1 MVALP
6 RELTMSDSTISNAR
20 PFVRSLNVLLKY
32 SRLYGLEHARSA
44 QQFNS
49 AWRELEDAVLAS
61 GERGLLLGASGSQL
75 LLDGVPLES
84 TPAERS
90 FADLLTSANVAS
102 ICFGPRVT
110 RDDFLAFVRSFME
123 SGVKSAALAE
133 RLEANLAGRSGI
145 RLNEI
150 RFVAED
156 AGYSEAK
163 VAAQL
168 TAKTLG
174 ADAGM
179 VQDWLSSPEKMIQLI
194 AAAEGSH
201 GGPGGTETGGPGIGL
216 GPGLGTGGGSGA
228 PGTGGG
234 AGGTGSGYGGG
245 VGSGSGYGSGPEIG
259 VVGSGGEVFAGGAV
273 GAGIGGSGSGG
284 GVSTGGSGSGGGVAE
299 GAGAGTGGAG
309 FAGAGGGAGIAAGS
323 GTGSGP
329 GGGSGSG
336 GGVAEG
342 AGAGTGGAGIAGAGG
357 GAGIAAGS
365 GTGSGPG
372 GGAGIGMGSG
382 AGGGFGTAGGAGGVP
397 GGRGTGTGGVLGG
410 SYVSG
415 APIANQAAIS
425 KLEEADLQ
433 SLLRLLVQFGEAQ
446 QAKGVQ
452 QNPAVWQQRMASL
465 PANAQIT
472 LRQALASVAATSP
485 TAKMD
490 EGALLRL
497 AEDLAI
503 KFALDRFQRGE
514 VRVNAVRQMLDRM
527 GHELETLRKLLKARE
542 EKLASAG
549 VNLES
554 HADVLDRQFW
564 AAVPESGKRQ
574 VLLSSE
580 AWCIPPRN
588 VQQYV
593 EELLGRGES
602 DAAGDILLHYAACV
616 RNKDIEAR
624 KKAAIG
630 LGQLAELYSKA
641 ASQKLQD
648 ALMQIGQAMAEEK
661 NIELQTLLSAAFV
674 RLSQESAARRYYRA
688 MQQALDSISELEN
701 SKPSWAES
709 LRPRLGIENRASEF
723 IEEALTAETMP
734 EGLVGVL
741 MRIPQAA
748 SEQLGVR
755 LSRSARRTEREAVIE
770 IAKSIGAPCARH
782 LRETLKSEALP
793 KAAAVVG
800 LLSRLDMFSVEEIL
814 PVRLKEGQ
822 RSFHD
827 AAVRQLSTAGA
838 PERGQLLTNCLEL
851 IDPAILPLALDEIGM
866 CGDPSTASKLLRLAE
881 GELLPEASE
890 YLRVKAIEALGRM
903 RAPAAAGHLR
913 HFLEARKTFGW
924 SYPEEIRMAAAQAL
938 MKLDPAWMQAF
949 LPQSGLDAEVMALA
963 PLDAI
968 PERDF
973 VRHRRYRRVRLPRN
987 VPAVITSA
995 RGKYSSA
1002 ISVLSLEGG
1011 LLSGDLQLPVGT
1023 EATLKIPAGLR
1034 SISMR
1039 AVVRFVRAHQAGF
1052 EMIGMNLEDRSKL
1065 RRLLVSLGDNRPG
1078 GSKDPLISE

>member
-1 MVALP
+1 MAPLS
-6 RELTMSDSTISNAR
+6 RELTVPDSTLPGAR
-20 PFVRSLNVLLKY
+20 TFVRSLNVLLKY
-32 SRLYGLEHARSA
+32 SRLYGLEHTRSVE
-44 QQFNS
+44 QFKS
-49 AWRELEDAVLAS
+49 AWKELEAAVLAL

-84 TPAERS
+84 TPAERK
-90 FADLLTSANVAS
+90 FADLLTEANVAS
-102 ICFGPRVT
+102 ISFSPNVT
-110 RDDFLAFVRSFME
+110 REDFLAFVRAFME
-123 SGVKSAALAE
+123 SAVKSSTLAE
-133 RLEANLAGRSGI
+133 RLEANLGGRSGI

-156 AGYSEAK
+156 SGYSEAR

-168 TAKTLG
+168 TVKTLG
-174 ADAGM
+174 GDAGL
-179 VQDWLSSPEKMIQLI
+179 VTDWLSSPEKMIQLI

-201 GGPGGTETGGPGIGL
+201 GGPGGPQSGGPGIGL
-216 GPGLGTGGGSGA
+216 GPGLGTGRGAGSGGGA
-228 PGTGGG
+228 ESGGAYAAGGPGGAAAGGAGTAGAGVGGTGIADAGTGGG
-234 AGGTGSGYGGG
+234 AGGGT
-245 VGSGSGYGSGPEIG
+245 
-259 VVGSGGEVFAGGAV
+259 
-273 GAGIGGSGSGG
+273 GIGGAGNGG
-284 GVSTGGSGSGGGVAE
+284 TGIG
-299 GAGAGTGGAG
+299 GAGTGGT
-309 FAGAGGGAGIAAGS
+309 GIG
-323 GTGSGP
+323 GTGIG
-329 GGGSGSG
+329 
-336 GGVAEG
+336 
-342 AGAGTGGAGIAGAGG
+342 GAGTGGGTGGGVGTAVGAGA
-357 GAGIAAGS
+357 
-365 GTGSGPG
+365 
-372 GGAGIGMGSG
+372 
-382 AGGGFGTAGGAGGVP
+382 VP
-397 GGRGTGTGGVLGG
+397 GGSGIGTGGVLGG

-425 KLEEADLQ
+425 KLEEGDLQ

-446 QAKGVQ
+446 HAKTPQ
-452 QNPAVWQQRMASL
+452 QKPEVWKQRMSAL
-465 PANAQIT
+465 PPNAQVT
-472 LRQALASVAATSP
+472 LRQALAGVAATSP
-485 TAKMD
+485 SAKMD
-490 EGALLRL
+490 EATLLRL

-542 EKLASAG
+542 EKLANAG

-574 VLLSSE
+574 VLMSGE

-602 DAAGDILLHYAACV
+602 DAAGDILLQYASCV
-616 RNKDIEAR
+616 RNKDAEAR

-641 ASQKLQD
+641 ASQRLQD
-648 ALMQIGQAMAEEK
+648 ALVQIGQQMAEEK
-661 NIELQTLLSAAFV
+661 DVELQSLLSAAFV

-688 MQQALDSISELEN
+688 MQQALDSIGELEN
-701 SKPSWAES
+701 SKPSWAAS
-709 LRPRLGIENRASEF
+709 LRPRLGIENRVADF

-748 SEQLGVR
+748 AEQLGVR
-755 LSRSARRTEREAVIE
+755 LSRCARRTEREAI
-770 IAKSIGAPCARH
+770 IDLAKSIGAPCARH
-782 LRETLKSEALP
+782 LRETLRHEPFP
-793 KAAAVVG
+793 KAAAAVG
-800 LLSRLDMFSVEEIL
+800 LLSRLDVFAVEEVL
-814 PVRLKEGQ
+814 PLRLKEGQ

-827 AAVRQLSTAGA
+827 AVVRQLSTAGA
-838 PERGQLLTNCLEL
+838 PERGHILANCIEL
-851 IDPAILPLALDEIGM
+851 IDPMILPLALDEIGM
-866 CGDPSTASKLLRLAE
+866 CGDPATASKLLRLAE
-881 GELLPEASE
+881 GEILSEAPD
-890 YLRVKAIEALGRM
+890 YLKVKAIEALGRM

-913 HFLEARKTFGW
+913 HFVEARKTFGW
-924 SYPEEIRMAAAQAL
+924 VYPEEIRMAAAQAL

-949 LPQSGLDAEVMALA
+949 LPQCGLDAAVMALA

-1011 LLSGDLQLPVGT
+1011 LLSGDIQIPVGT

-1039 AVVRFVRAHQAGF
+1039 AVVRFVRSHQAGF
-1052 EMIGMNLEDRSKL
+1052 EMVGMNLEDRSKL
-1065 RRLLVSLGDNRPG
+1065 RRLLVSLGDDRPARMDRMDR
-1078 GSKDPLISE
+1078 SAEPPISE

>member
-1 MVALP
+1 MAPLP
-6 RELTMSDSTISNAR
+6 RELTVSDSSLASAR
-20 PFVRSLNVLLKY
+20 TFVRSLNVLLKY
-32 SRLYGLEHARSA
+32 SRLYGLEHTRSVEG
-44 QQFNS
+44 FKS
-49 AWRELEDAVLAS
+49 AWKELEAAVLAA
-61 GERGLLLGASGSQL
+61 GERGLLMGASGSQL

-84 TPAERS
+84 TPAERK
-90 FADLLTSANVAS
+90 FADLLTDAGVAS
-102 ICFGPRVT
+102 VSFSPHVSRE
-110 RDDFLAFVRSFME
+110 DLLAFVRSFME
-123 SGVKSAALAE
+123 SAIKTSTLAQ
-133 RLEANLAGRSGI
+133 RLEANLGGRSGI

-156 AGYSEAK
+156 AAYSDAR

-168 TAKTLG
+168 TVKTLG
-174 ADAGM
+174 GDAGM
-179 VQDWLSSPEKMIQLI
+179 VTDWLSSPEKMIQLI

-201 GGPGGTETGGPGIGL
+201 GGPGGPEMGGPGIGL
-216 GPGLGTGGGSGA
+216 GPGLGTGGGQASGSGI
-228 PGTGGG
+228 GTGGG
-234 AGGTGSGYGGG
+234 GPYP
-245 VGSGSGYGSGPEIG
+245 SGSGDTAAGS
-259 VVGSGGEVFAGGAV
+259 
-273 GAGIGGSGSGG
+273 
-284 GVSTGGSGSGGGVAE
+284 
-299 GAGAGTGGAG
+299 GAGTGGPYSAG
-309 FAGAGGGAGIAAGS
+309 SGGAAEGSGSETDGSHATGSGGTAAGS
-323 GTGSGP
+323 GTGTGGSYSAGP
-329 GGGSGSG
+329 GGAGSG
-336 GGVAEG
+336 GTAIGGPGAVGPGVGGTGTGGGIGGGVGSAVG
-342 AGAGTGGAGIAGAGG
+342 AGA
-357 GAGIAAGS
+357 
-365 GTGSGPG
+365 
-372 GGAGIGMGSG
+372 
-382 AGGGFGTAGGAGGVP
+382 VP
-397 GGRGTGTGGVLGG
+397 GGIGTGTGGVLGG

-446 QAKGVQ
+446 HAKTPQ
-452 QNPAVWQQRMASL
+452 QNPDIWKQRMSAL
-465 PANAQIT
+465 PPNAQIT
-472 LRQALASVAATSP
+472 LRQALAGVAATSP
-485 TAKMD
+485 SAKMD
-490 EGALLRL
+490 EATMLRL

-542 EKLASAG
+542 EKLANAG

-574 VLLSSE
+574 VLMSGE

-602 DAAGDILLHYAACV
+602 DAAGDILLQYASCV
-616 RNKDIEAR
+616 RNKDAEAR

-641 ASQKLQD
+641 ASQRLQD
-648 ALMQIGQAMAEEK
+648 ALVQIGQQMAEERDV
-661 NIELQTLLSAAFV
+661 ELQTLLSAAFV

-688 MQQALDSISELEN
+688 MQQALDSIAELEN
-701 SKPSWAES
+701 SKPSWAAS
-709 LRPRLGIENRASEF
+709 LRPRLGVENRVADF

-734 EGLVGVL
+734 EGLIGVL
-741 MRIPQAA
+741 MRIPQASA
-748 SEQLGVR
+748 EQLGVR
-755 LSRSARRTEREAVIE
+755 LSRCARRTEREAIVDL
-770 IAKSIGAPCARH
+770 AKSVGAPCARH
-782 LRETLKSEALP
+782 LRETLKNEPLP
-793 KAAAVVG
+793 KAAAAVG
-800 LLSRLDMFSVEEIL
+800 LLSRLDVFAVDEVL
-814 PVRLKEGQ
+814 PERLKEGQ

-827 AAVRQLSTAGA
+827 AVVRQLSTAGA
-838 PERGQLLTNCLEL
+838 PERGQVLANCIEL
-851 IDPAILPLALDEIGM
+851 IDPVILPLALDEIGM
-866 CGDPSTASKLLRLAE
+866 CGDPATASKLLRLAE
-881 GELLPEASE
+881 GDLLPETSD

-913 HFLEARKTFGW
+913 HFVEARKTFGW
-924 SYPEEIRMAAAQAL
+924 VYPEEIRMAAAQAL
-938 MKLDPAWMQAF
+938 MKLEPAWMQAF
-949 LPQSGLDAEVMALA
+949 LPQCGLDASVMALA

-1011 LLSGDLQLPVGT
+1011 LLSGDIQIPVGT

-1039 AVVRFVRAHQAGF
+1039 AVVRFVRSHQAGF
-1052 EMIGMNLEDRSKL
+1052 EMVGMNLEDRSKL
-1065 RRLLVSLGDNRPG
+1065 RRLLVSLGDDRPARPNTLT
-1078 GSKDPLISE
+1078 DPTISE